1 MSIEQKNTSNIE
13 PSTTS
18 STVSPDQPQK
28 ESLIDSNTNTNANT
42 NAADYIFNSMLPPQ
56 QNNCDTEET
65 VEALQSGMGK
75 RRPRLNTAGSGL
87 SGRSLL
93 SMDLNFL
100 GSEDIA
106 VDGGLGLSSGDID
119 RLPMQ
124 SSDVVKGILL
134 PDTSTTAATAL
145 KAEYQPIK
153 LHDGKSPS
161 AAQQQQQSR
170 DDKFCPVSKIT
181 TKLQRIS
188 TGESIAPLSENFR
201 LSSKEWIN
209 DFQDDAAPGA
219 MHQSLF
225 MDSANNTQPAP
236 QQQPKNYPPANQ
248 NIFDDQMPVL
258 STNNTSYAPKSSAA
272 NVKSNTSPSSSLKSG
287 GSKKKK
293 KKRRELD
300 ETVAI
305 DPTDDD
311 VLFGRGG
318 YTNSHPGNIRY
329 RAKALELR
337 PWYEASSKEEKY
349 NISELLIESVKA
361 EGGRFLEKGKDGL
374 WHEVLY
380 NGARKK
386 ASQQLRERLK
396 GTRRSTH
403 GGSTSGI
410 HSSITSTGYN
420 KRESLRNST
429 ATVTELIGDLMP
441 TDVNVVGV

>member
-1 MSIEQKNTSNIE
+1 MSSEQKNTNNIE
-13 PSTTS
+13 SSTTS

-28 ESLIDSNTNTNANT
+28 ESLIDSNTNTT
-42 NAADYIFNSMLPPQ
+42 AADYIYNSMLPPQ

-65 VEALQSGMGK
+65 VEALQSGTGK
-75 RRPRLNTAGSGL
+75 RRPRLNTAGSGI

-106 VDGGLGLSSGDID
+106 VDGGLGLSGDID

-124 SSDVVKGILL
+124 SSDVVKDILL
-134 PDTSTTAATAL
+134 PNASTNAVTTL

-161 AAQQQQQSR
+161 AAQPQQSR
-170 DDKFCPVSKIT
+170 DDKFCPISKIT

-248 NIFDDQMPVL
+248 SIFDDQTPVL
-258 STNNTSYAPKSSAA
+258 STNNTTYAPKSSAA
-272 NVKSNTSPSSSLKSG
+272 KAKSNSSPSSSLKSG

-300 ETVAI
+300 ETIAI

-396 GTRRSTH
+396 GTRRNTH
-403 GGSTSGI
+403 GGSMTSGI
-410 HSSITSTGYN
+410 HSSVTSAGSN

>member
-1 MSIEQKNTSNIE
+1 LLIICKSIVMSSEQKNTNNIE
-13 PSTTS
+13 SSTTS

-28 ESLIDSNTNTNANT
+28 ESLIDSNTNTT
-42 NAADYIFNSMLPPQ
+42 AADYIYNSMLPPQ

-65 VEALQSGMGK
+65 VEALQSGTGK
-75 RRPRLNTAGSGL
+75 RRPRLNTAGSGI

-106 VDGGLGLSSGDID
+106 VDGGLGLSGDID

-124 SSDVVKGILL
+124 SSDVVKDILL
-134 PDTSTTAATAL
+134 PNASTNAVTTL

-161 AAQQQQQSR
+161 AAQPQQSR
-170 DDKFCPVSKIT
+170 DDKFCPISKIT

-248 NIFDDQMPVL
+248 SIFDDQTPVL
-258 STNNTSYAPKSSAA
+258 STNNTTYAPKSSAA
-272 NVKSNTSPSSSLKSG
+272 
-287 GSKKKK
+287 
-293 KKRRELD
+293 
-300 ETVAI
+300 
-305 DPTDDD
+305 
-311 VLFGRGG
+311 
-318 YTNSHPGNIRY
+318 
-329 RAKALELR
+329 KA
-337 PWYEASSKEEKY
+337 
-349 NISELLIESVKA
+349 
-361 EGGRFLEKGKDGL
+361 
-374 WHEVLY
+374 
-380 NGARKK
+380 
-386 ASQQLRERLK
+386 
-396 GTRRSTH
+396 
-403 GGSTSGI
+403 
-410 HSSITSTGYN
+410 
-420 KRESLRNST
+420 
-429 ATVTELIGDLMP
+429 
-441 TDVNVVGV
+441 

>member
-1 MSIEQKNTSNIE
+1 MSIEQKNTNNIE

-28 ESLIDSNTNTNANT
+28 ESIIDSNTNTNT
-42 NAADYIFNSMLPPQ
+42 AADYIFNSMLPPK

-65 VEALQSGMGK
+65 VEALQSGSGK
-75 RRPRLNTAGSGL
+75 RRPRLNTAGSGM

-106 VDGGLGLSSGDID
+106 VDGGLLSSGDID

-124 SSDVVKGILL
+124 SSDVVKDLLL
-134 PDTSTTAATAL
+134 PDSSTTTTTAL
-145 KAEYQPIK
+145 KTEYQPIK
-153 LHDGKSPS
+153 LHDGKSQYV
-161 AAQQQQQSR
+161 QQQQQR

-225 MDSANNTQPAP
+225 MDSANNTTTTTTTTP
-236 QQQPKNYPPANQ
+236 QQPKNYPPANQ
-248 NIFDDQMPVL
+248 SIFDDQMPVL
-258 STNNTSYAPKSSAA
+258 SSNNTSYAPKSSAA
-272 NVKSNTSPSSSLKSG
+272 KAKSNTSPSSSLKSG

-300 ETVAI
+300 ESIAI

-329 RAKALELR
+329 RARALELR

-396 GTRRSTH
+396 GTRRNTH
-403 GGSTSGI
+403 GSMTSGI
-410 HSSITSTGYN
+410 HSSVTSAGSN

>member
-1 MSIEQKNTSNIE
+1 MSTKQKNTNNIE
-13 PSTTS
+13 SSTTS

-28 ESLIDSNTNTNANT
+28 ESVIDSNSTNTNL
-42 NAADYIFNSMLPPQ
+42 AAEYIYNSMLPPQ

-100 GSEDIA
+100 CSEDVA
-106 VDGGLGLSSGDID
+106 ADGGLSGLGLSGGDLD

-124 SSDVVKGILL
+124 SSDVVKDILL
-134 PDTSTTAATAL
+134 PDTSSTAATAL

-161 AAQQQQQSR
+161 TQQQSR
-170 DDKFCPVSKIT
+170 DDKFCPIAKIT

-225 MDSANNTQPAP
+225 MDSANTQSTTPSAP
-236 QQQPKNYPPANQ
+236 QQQPIKNYTPANP
-248 NIFDDQMPVL
+248 NVFEEEYRAPIEPLPHDQML
-258 STNNTSYAPKSSAA
+258 ALSAA
-272 NVKSNTSPSSSLKSG
+272 QSNSSPSSSLKSG

-300 ETVAI
+300 ETIAI

-361 EGGRFLEKGKDGL
+361 EGGRFLEKGKDGM

-396 GTRRSTH
+396 GTRRNTH
-403 GGSTSGI
+403 GGSMTSGI
-410 HSSITSTGYN
+410 HSSVTSAGSN

-429 ATVTELIGDLMP
+429 ATITELIGDLMP
-441 TDVNVVGV
+441 TDVVGV

>member
-1 MSIEQKNTSNIE
+1 MSIEQKNTNNIE
-13 PSTTS
+13 PSTS

-28 ESLIDSNTNTNANT
+28 ESIIDSNTYT

-65 VEALQSGMGK
+65 VEALQSGSSK
-75 RRPRLNTAGSGL
+75 RRPRLNTAGSGM

-100 GSEDIA
+100 GSDDIA
-106 VDGGLGLSSGDID
+106 VDGGLLSSSGDID

-124 SSDVVKGILL
+124 SSDVVKDILL
-134 PDTSTTAATAL
+134 PDASSIATTAL

-153 LHDGKSPS
+153 LHDGKSPPS
-161 AAQQQQQSR
+161 QQQSR
-170 DDKFCPVSKIT
+170 DDKFCPISKIT

-236 QQQPKNYPPANQ
+236 QLQQPKNYPPANQ
-248 NIFDDQMPVL
+248 SIFDDQMPVL
-258 STNNTSYAPKSSAA
+258 STNNTTTYAPKSSAA
-272 NVKSNTSPSSSLKSG
+272 KAKSNTSPSSSLKSG

-300 ETVAI
+300 ETIAI

-318 YTNSHPGNIRY
+318 YTNSHPGNIKY

-396 GTRRSTH
+396 GTRRNTH
-403 GGSTSGI
+403 GGSMTSGI
-410 HSSITSTGYN
+410 HSSVTSAGSN

>member
-1 MSIEQKNTSNIE
+1 MSIEQKNTNNK
-13 PSTTS
+13 STTS
-18 STVSPDQPQK
+18 STVSPDQSQK
-28 ESLIDSNTNTNANT
+28 ESLIDSNTNTNAAAEYIYNT
-42 NAADYIFNSMLPPQ
+42 MLPPQ
-56 QNNCDTEET
+56 QNCDTEET
-65 VEALQSGMGK
+65 VEALQTGSGK
-75 RRPRLNTAGSGL
+75 RRPRLNTAGSGI

-124 SSDVVKGILL
+124 SSDVVKDILL
-134 PDTSTTAATAL
+134 PNASSTAATAL

-161 AAQQQQQSR
+161 AAQPQQSR
-170 DDKFCPVSKIT
+170 DDKFCPISKIT

-248 NIFDDQMPVL
+248 SIFDDQMPSL

-272 NVKSNTSPSSSLKSG
+272 KAKSNSSPSSSLKSG

-300 ETVAI
+300 ETIAI

-318 YTNSHPGNIRY
+318 YTNSHPGNIKY

-396 GTRRSTH
+396 GTRRNTH

-410 HSSITSTGYN
+410 HSSITSTGSN
-420 KRESLRNST
+420 NRESLRNST

>member
-1 MSIEQKNTSNIE
+1 
-13 PSTTS
+13 
-18 STVSPDQPQK
+18 
-28 ESLIDSNTNTNANT
+28 
-42 NAADYIFNSMLPPQ
+42 
-56 QNNCDTEET
+56 
-65 VEALQSGMGK
+65 
-75 RRPRLNTAGSGL
+75 
-87 SGRSLL
+87 
-93 SMDLNFL
+93 
-100 GSEDIA
+100 
-106 VDGGLGLSSGDID
+106 
-119 RLPMQ
+119 MQ

-318 YTNSHPGNIRY
+318 YTNSHPGNIKY

-396 GTRRSTH
+396 GTRRNTH
-403 GGSTSGI
+403 GGSMTSGI
-410 HSSITSTGYN
+410 HSSVTSAGSN